1 MYKNDIFKEIAE
13 LLNSRQEKP
22 INVWDN
28 YAVFL
33 PLVYDENDNL
43 ALLYEVR
50 ARNLSTQPGEISFP
64 GGRVEKGEVP
74 AQAAIR
80 ETCEELG
87 IKLNQISPLG
97 KLDYLITPYNF
108 AIYPYVGYLK
118 STSAANI
125 NEREDLDEIEK
136 VFTVPIDYFLNNA
149 PESYEVDVIT
159 KPTENTEFPFHL
171 IQEGQN
177 YQWREGK
184 YSILFYRYEDKII
197 WGFTALFTANLIEL
211 AGDIFHALKK

>member
-1 MYKNDIFKEIAE
+1 MHKHDIFNEIAE

-28 YAVFL
+28 YAVLL
-33 PLVYDENDNL
+33 PLVYDENDRL

-50 ARNLSTQPGEISFP
+50 ARKLSTQPGEISFP

-74 AQAAIR
+74 AQAAVR

-87 IKLNQISPLG
+87 IKLNQVNPLG
-97 KLDYLITPYNF
+97 ELDYLITPYNF

-118 STSAANI
+118 NTSIATI
-125 NEREDLDEIEK
+125 NTRDDLDEIEQ
-136 VFTVPIDYFLNNA
+136 VFTVPIDFFLNNA
-149 PESYEVDVIT
+149 PEKYEVDVIT
-159 KPTENTEFPFHL
+159 KPAENTDFPFHL

-184 YSILFYRYEDKII
+184 YSILFYRYENKII

-211 AGDIFHALKK
+211 TGDLLSS